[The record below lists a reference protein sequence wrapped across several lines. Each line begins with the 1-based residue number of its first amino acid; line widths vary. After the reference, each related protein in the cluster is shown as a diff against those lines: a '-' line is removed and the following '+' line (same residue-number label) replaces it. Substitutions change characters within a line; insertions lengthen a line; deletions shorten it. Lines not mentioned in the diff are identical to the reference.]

1 MFRAFFLGSRFF
13 SEQFPVGVVPLPDLW
28 LSCFGLMRDLARFLP
43 NRRQAAQ
50 EKQRGTERPN
60 GDFG

>member
-13 SEQFPVGVVPLPDLW
+13 SKQFPVRVVQLPDLS
-28 LSCFGLMRDLARFLP
+28 LSCVGLMRNLARFLP

-50 EKQRGTERPN
+50 EKQWGTERPN